1 MASGRLAAVELNKN
15 ISQSIYVCPTDD
27 VTTVTLN
34 VVNRRNDGIK
44 ISVALTDTLN
54 ADITDLNDATI
65 YPLELE
71 VPIAPK
77 GVMERTQILVP
88 SGKYLTLL
96 TDEDFVTATAWG
108 IEVGNAADPVPTPVT
123 TNLGPTPV
131 IGPLTLTVFDGIT
144 GIAQLTTDYETGG
157 LITYSVDSG
166 TLPTGVELSETGV
179 IQGSPTGSDG
189 DYTFTVTA
197 TTRTGVSTT
206 QDITVKKVT
215 TSGGDEVYTYRDADN
230 IDYRVHYF
238 NSAGDFIN
246 TGDLEVDVLM
256 VAGGG
261 GGGSH
266 AAPGGGGAGGLIY
279 RPKLTLSSAT
289 TTITVGQGGT
299 GSYNPGSYGGM
310 PNATAGGDSIF
321 DDGNGYVL
329 TAKGGGFGSSWSQD
343 ARSGEG
349 GSGGGGAN
357 DISGHVVTGN
367 QTSQA
372 GDSGLYGYGN
382 DGVNNTDGATQN
394 HGGGGGGGAGS
405 AAVDPADR
413 NIAGRGGEGLY
424 FGDKF
429 GDDVGD
435 SGWFAS
441 GGCGGKW
448 GSNGIT
454 SLLEPHPGGGG
465 RGDSPTGAGTGG
477 SELRSGSGEPTGEDG
492 MSYTGGGGGGA
503 GRTGG
508 SSSRGGDGGSGAV
521 LVRYPLNN
529 PVLPNPLSIWNLGND
544 GNYADDFGWSV
555 GISGNKAIIGSPGAS
570 EDGSASGRAYIV
582 STISGQLLHE
592 LVNPNQYSNTDNDR
606 FGSAVAISSKYAIV
620 GALEDGTYND
630 QGVAYVYDVNSGSL
644 LYTIENPSLGNS
656 ERFAGDDTSVAITD
670 THIIIGAQND
680 NSFVGGAYIYNAV
693 DGSLLYTLS
702 DPSGF
707 GGDFGISV
715 GLSDSHAII
724 GDSSNDQGASNS
736 GKAYVYDL
744 STGNLVYTFDNPN
757 DYDTETGDSFGRTV
771 HISNSYAVVGATNE
785 DEAAFNSTGKAYVF
799 DLSDGSLLH
808 TLDNPNPDA
817 GTTADYFGWDVAI
830 NESYVVAASHRE
842 YEGVTAVGKVYVFD
856 VTDGSLLHTVDCPD
870 IGESLTSANFGR
882 NIDMSGDKFI
892 AGAYLQVGPS
902 TYAGGAAHIV
912 DITRL

>member
-27 VTTVTLN
+27 LTTVTLN
-34 VVNRRNDGIK
+34 VVNRRNDEVVV
-44 ISVALTDTLN
+44 SVALTDDLN
-54 ADITDLNDATI
+54 TDITNLNDTTI

-71 VPIAPK
+71 VPISPK
-77 GVMERTQILVP
+77 GVMERTQIVVP

-96 TDEDFVTATAWG
+96 TDKDFVTATAWG
-108 IEVGNAADPVPTPVT
+108 VEVGNTADPAPTPIT
-123 TNLGPTPV
+123 TNLGPTPT
-131 IGPLTLTVFDGIT
+131 IAPLTLTVFDGIT
-144 GIAQLTTDYETGG
+144 GVAQITTDYETGG

-166 TLPTGVELSETGV
+166 TLPTGVEVSETGV
-179 IQGSPTGSDG
+179 IQGSPIGADG

-238 NSAGDFIN
+238 KSGGDFIN
-246 TGDLEVDVLM
+246 TGDLEVDILM

-279 RPKLTLSSAT
+279 RPRLTLSAAT
-289 TTITVGQGGT
+289 NTVTVGQGGA

-329 TAKGGGFGSSWSQD
+329 TAKGGGFGSSWTQD
-343 ARSGEG
+343 TRSGEG

-357 DISGHVVTGN
+357 SLSHVVTGN

-382 DGVNNTDGATQN
+382 DGVNHALGSTSQN

-405 AAVDPADR
+405 AAVDPGSQ

-429 GDDVGD
+429 SDDVGD

-448 GSNGIT
+448 GSDGIA
-454 SLLEPHPGGGG
+454 SLLEPYPGGGG
-465 RGDSPTGAGTGG
+465 RGDSPNSGSSGG
-477 SELRSGSGEPTGEDG
+477 SELRNGSGEPTGESG
-492 MSYTGGGGGGA
+492 MPNTGGGGGGA

-521 LVRYPLNN
+521 LVRYPINK
-529 PVLPNPLSIWNLGND
+529 PAIPNPLSIWDLGND

-555 GISGNKAIIGSPGAS
+555 GMSGNKAIIGAPTAS
-570 EDGSASGRAYIV
+570 EDGNASGRAYIV
-582 STISGQLLHE
+582 NTVSGQLLYE
-592 LVNPNQYSNTDNDR
+592 LENPNGLGFDRNFDN
-606 FGSAVAISSKYAIV
+606 FGYAVAISSKYAIV
-620 GALEDGTYND
+620 GALDDGIFND
-630 QGVAYVYDVNSGSL
+630 QGIAYVYDLKDGSL
-644 LYTIENPSLGNS
+644 LYTIENPTIGNA
-656 ERFAGDDTSVAITD
+656 ERFGESVDITD
-670 THIIIGAQND
+670 THFIIGARND
-680 NSFVGGAYIYNAV
+680 NAFAGGAYIYDST

-702 DPSGF
+702 SPTTGGNFGESVKLSG
-707 GGDFGISV
+707 SY
-715 GLSDSHAII
+715 AIV
-724 GDSSNDQGASNS
+724 GDSSNDDVAANS

-757 DYDTETGDSFGRTV
+757 DYNTPDGDQFGKAV
-771 HISNSYAVVGATNE
+771 HISDSYAVVGANTE

-808 TLDNPNPDA
+808 TLSNPNPDA
-817 GTTADYFGWDVAI
+817 GTTPDYFGWDVAI
-830 NESYVVAASHRE
+830 SDSYVVVGAASE
-842 YEGVTAVGKVYVFD
+842 YEGVTANVGKVYVFD

-870 IGESLTSANFGR
+870 IGENLSAAQFGR
-882 NIDMSGDKFI
+882 SISISGDKFI
-892 AGAYLQVGPS
+892 TGAYEQVGPS
-902 TYAGGAAHIV
+902 TYAGGAAHIY